1 MNETSGDNLLEL
13 SPLKVYV
20 LDSFALVAYIQGE
33 PAGKR
38 VKDLFSLAA
47 SGECQILISWI
58 NLGEVIYLT
67 ERRRGFQVTQ
77 EVLGLIHGLPIE
89 RIDVSSFQILEA
101 AHIKANYPVSYAD
114 AFTIA
119 LALECAATV
128 LTGDVEFRTVE
139 DLIEVEFLT

>member
-1 MNETSGDNLLEL
+1 LSEISGDNLLEL

-33 PAGKR
+33 PAAKR

-58 NLGEVIYLT
+58 NLGEVVYLT
-67 ERRRGFQVTQ
+67 ERRRGFQVAQ
-77 EVLGLIHGLPIE
+77 EVLGLIHALPIE
-89 RIDVSSFQILEA
+89 RIDVSSVQILEA

-114 AFTIA
+114 AFAIA

-128 LTGDVEFRTVE
+128 LTGDAEFRTVE